1 MLCSE
6 KLPLWKLVIQLVRLP
21 GKLQKRKP
29 HTTFPFIFLT
39 ISSCLSKFLN
49 THSGRIHWI
58 RHSQGLGRSLKM
70 DTCLEVQKI
79 EIEQCTV
86 QNCYTTRI
94 PKYEHCP
101 VEESRSIMASSWKEK
116 KHTWLCIKVGCPRP
130 AVTFSLLSSSP
141 QKQTRVRFDSAIR
154 SPVPQRDEENG
165 MWGKDPLT
173 SVPLHLLRRWTPC
186 QTEGW
191 GELRPGATTAAP
203 GSFGFDDTETKKD
216 KNRHRLVRSSERIE
230 ILQCITVT

>member
-1 MLCSE
+1 MIPRDCVHKLIAYQRKQRTKKKKIEKSKNKENKKRCSIEVRCKMLCSE
-6 KLPLWKLVIQLVRLP
+6 KLPLWKLVIQLVRSP

-49 THSGRIHWI
+49 THSGRIQWI

-79 EIEQCTV
+79 EREQCTV

-116 KHTWLCIKVGCPRP
+116 KTHMTLYKSWL
-130 AVTFSLLSSSP
+130 SP
-141 QKQTRVRFDSAIR
+141 SRGDF
-154 SPVPQRDEENG
+154 
-165 MWGKDPLT
+165 
-173 SVPLHLLRRWTPC
+173 
-186 QTEGW
+186 
-191 GELRPGATTAAP
+191 
-203 GSFGFDDTETKKD
+203 
-216 KNRHRLVRSSERIE
+216 
-230 ILQCITVT
+230 